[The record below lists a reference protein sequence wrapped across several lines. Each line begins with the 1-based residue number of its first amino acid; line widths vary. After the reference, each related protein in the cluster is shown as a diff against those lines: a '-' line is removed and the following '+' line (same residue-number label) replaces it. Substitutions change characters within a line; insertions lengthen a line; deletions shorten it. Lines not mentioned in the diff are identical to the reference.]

1 MVADAAHDGGRA
13 LAFATVAALLAGVSL
28 LDSGMVLLGSGAHR
42 VNDRVLRMV
51 GDVLA
56 VALGGLGLS
65 LIVQGV
71 LG

>member
-1 MVADAAHDGGRA
+1 M
-13 LAFATVAALLAGVSL
+13 
-28 LDSGMVLLGSGAHR
+28 DSGMVLLGSGAHR